1 VSAPRPPAAGA
12 ALASARSLALYGLS
26 LSAGA
31 GVALAWPGHGDP
43 TLGLAGAALGLAA
56 AQVLGDGLSPW
67 LEGTLGPRA
76 RLKARSWAGVLYTGI
91 ALLGLAVVVVEP
103 RLLRPAG
110 TLFLLLQG
118 LFLLG
123 GPPFGGSVLAVANAL
138 VLVFLVSFRGGL
150 VAAACVTGSLGLL
163 VFFLTL
169 DHYTRQLSWYPHR
182 DVFLTGAA
190 LRQAAAVAAPLV
202 LGLSLFFALYPP
214 ASYARLPLPDTDSA
228 ARSEQ
233 VAKAYRRLLLL
244 AIAGGGCVLLAT
256 RLFRRGPREEPPR
269 EELVEPQR
277 GQEETL
283 PRPPHRRRLYLGTRG
298 RIVRAY
304 LRVLS
309 QGPRLGL
316 RLRPSLT
323 PRQIAAYLRYP
334 AAAVAT
340 LTTLFLEARYGPEEP
355 VETEARAAEAAA
367 GSILARPRSAAVARR
382 AVPEA
387 GG

>member
-1 VSAPRPPAAGA
+1 
-12 ALASARSLALYGLS
+12 LALYGLS

-31 GVALAWPGHGDP
+31 GAALAWPGSGDP

-67 LEGTLGPRA
+67 LEGALGPRA
-76 RLKARSWAGVLYTGI
+76 RLKVRSWVGVLYAGTV
-91 ALLGLAVVVVEP
+91 LLALAVVAVEP
-103 RLLRPAG
+103 RLLRPAS

-123 GPPFGGSVLAVANAL
+123 GAALGGAVLAVANAL
-138 VLVFLVSFRGGL
+138 VLVFLASFRGGR
-150 VAAACVTGSLGLL
+150 VAAGSVTGYLGLL

-169 DHYTRQLSWYPHR
+169 DHFTRQLSWYPHR
-182 DVFLTGAA
+182 DVSLTGAA
-190 LRQAAAVAAPLV
+190 LREAAAVAAPLV
-202 LGLSLFFALYPP
+202 LGLALFFALYPP
-214 ASYARLPLPDTDSA
+214 APYARLPLADADPAT
-228 ARSEQ
+228 RSEQ
-233 VAKAYRRLLLL
+233 VAQAYRRLVLL
-244 AIAGGGCVLLAT
+244 AIAGGACVFLAT
-256 RLFRRGPREEPPR
+256 RAFKRGPNEEPLR

-277 GQEETL
+277 GHEVTL
-283 PRPPHRRRLYLGTRG
+283 PRPPHRRRLYPGARG

-316 RLRPSLT
+316 RLRASLT
-323 PRQIAAYLRYP
+323 PRQIAAYLRHP

-355 VETEARAAEAAA
+355 GEAEARAAEAAA
-367 GSILARPRSAAVARR
+367 GVILARPRPRPGVSPRR
-382 AVPEA
+382 A
-387 GG
+387 

>member
-1 VSAPRPPAAGA
+1 MSAARPPAAGA

-31 GVALAWPGHGDP
+31 GVALAWPGQGDP
-43 TLGLAGAALGLAA
+43 TLGIAGAALGLAA

-76 RLKARSWAGVLYTGI
+76 RLKARSWVGVLYAGTV
-91 ALLGLAVVVVEP
+91 LLGLALVALEP
-103 RLLRPAG
+103 KLLRPAG
-110 TLFLLLQG
+110 IIFLLLQG
-118 LFLLG
+118 LFLMGGPSLG
-123 GPPFGGSVLAVANAL
+123 GEVLGVANAF

-169 DHYTRQLSWYPHR
+169 DHFTRQLSWYPHR
-182 DVFLTGAA
+182 DVSLTGAA

-214 ASYARLPLPDTDSA
+214 APYSRLPLPDADPAT
-228 ARSEQ
+228 RSEQ
-233 VAKAYRRLLLL
+233 VAQAYRRLVLL
-244 AIAGGGCVLLAT
+244 AIAGGACVFLAT
-256 RLFRRGPREEPPR
+256 RLFRRAPGEEPPR

-277 GQEETL
+277 GQEEAL
-283 PRPPHRRRLYLGTRG
+283 PSPPNRRRAYPGTRG
-298 RIVRAY
+298 RVVRAY

-309 QGPRLGL
+309 QGPRFGL
-316 RLRPSLT
+316 RLRASLT
-323 PRQIAAYLRYP
+323 PRQIEAHLRHP
-334 AAAVAT
+334 AAALAT
-340 LTTLFLEARYGPEEP
+340 LTTLFQQARYGPEEP
-355 VETEARAAEAAA
+355 GEADAREAEAAA
-367 GSILARPRSAAVARR
+367 GSILARPRSGTVARR
-382 AVPEA
+382 AGRVA

>member
-1 VSAPRPPAAGA
+1 VSSPRPPAAGA
-12 ALASARSLALYGLS
+12 ALTSARSLALYGLS
-26 LSAGA
+26 VSAGA
-31 GVALAWPGHGDP
+31 GVALAWPGQGDA
-43 TLGLAGAALGLAA
+43 TWGLAGAALGLAA

-67 LEGTLGPRA
+67 LEGALGPRA
-76 RLKARSWAGVLYTGI
+76 RLKARSWVGVLYAGTV
-91 ALLGLAVVVVEP
+91 LLGLALVALEP

-110 TLFLLLQG
+110 ILFLLLQG

-123 GPPFGGSVLAVANAL
+123 GPALGGAVLAVANAF
-138 VLVFLVSFRGGL
+138 VLVFLVSFRGGP

-169 DHYTRQLSWYPHR
+169 DHFARQLSWYPHR
-182 DVFLTGAA
+182 DISLTGVA

-202 LGLSLFFALYPP
+202 LGLSLFFALHPP
-214 ASYARLPLPDTDSA
+214 APYSRLPLPDADPAT
-228 ARSEQ
+228 RSEQ
-233 VAKAYRRLLLL
+233 VAQAYRRLILL
-244 AIAGGGCVLLAT
+244 AIAGGASVFLAT
-256 RLFRRGPREEPPR
+256 RLFRRDPKEEPPR

-277 GQEETL
+277 GQEEAL
-283 PRPPHRRRLYLGTRG
+283 PHPPPRRRVYAGTRG
-298 RIVRAY
+298 RVVRAY

-316 RLRPSLT
+316 RLRASLT
-323 PRQIAAYLRYP
+323 PRQIAAYLRHP

-355 VETEARAAEAAA
+355 GEADAREAEAAA
-367 GSILARPRSAAVARR
+367 GSILTRTRSGAVARR
-382 AVPEA
+382 AGPVA

>member
-1 VSAPRPPAAGA
+1 VSAARPPAAGA
-12 ALASARSLALYGLS
+12 ALASSRSLALYGLS

-31 GVALAWPGHGDP
+31 GVALAWPGQGDP

-56 AQVLGDGLSPW
+56 AQVLGDGFSPW

-76 RLKARSWAGVLYTGI
+76 RLKARSWVGVLYTGMV
-91 ALLGLAVVVVEP
+91 LLGLALVTLEP
-103 RLLRPAG
+103 KLLRPAG

-123 GPPFGGSVLAVANAL
+123 GPPLGGAVLAVANAF

-150 VAAACVTGSLGLL
+150 VAAACVTSSLGLL

-169 DHYTRQLSWYPHR
+169 DHFARQLSWYPHR
-182 DVFLTGAA
+182 DVSLTGAA
-190 LRQAAAVAAPLV
+190 LRQAAAVAVPLV

-214 ASYARLPLPDTDSA
+214 APYARLPLPDTDPG
-228 ARSEQ
+228 ARSEE
-233 VAKAYRRLLLL
+233 VAQAYRRLLLL
-244 AIAGGGCVLLAT
+244 AMAGGASVFLMT
-256 RLFRRGPREEPPR
+256 RLFRRGPGEDPPR

-283 PRPPHRRRLYLGTRG
+283 PRPPNRRRLYLGTRG

-309 QGPRLGL
+309 QAPRFGL
-316 RLRPSLT
+316 RLRASST
-323 PRQIAAYLRYP
+323 PGQIAASLRHP

-340 LTTLFLEARYGPEEP
+340 LTTRFLEARYGPEEP
-355 VETEARAAEAAA
+355 READARAAEAAA
-367 GSILARPRSAAVARR
+367 GSILARPRSGAIARHAAR
-382 AVPEA
+382 EA